1 MSDFTLVNLY
11 SQREA
16 VANYVAGWEI
26 ERIIEWMRN
35 YGRVSEPQFGSTTQ
49 MYTFESKAGFKDAFR
64 FTSDNSLEVVNSG
77 WIS

>member
-16 VANYVAGWEI
+16 VADYVARWEV
-26 ERIIEWMRN
+26 ERILEWMRN
-35 YGRVSEPQFGSTTQ
+35 YGIVSEPNINSPVQV
-49 MYTFESKAGFKDAFR
+49 YTFESKAGFKDAFR
-64 FTSDNSLEVVNSG
+64 FTSDNRLEVVNSG